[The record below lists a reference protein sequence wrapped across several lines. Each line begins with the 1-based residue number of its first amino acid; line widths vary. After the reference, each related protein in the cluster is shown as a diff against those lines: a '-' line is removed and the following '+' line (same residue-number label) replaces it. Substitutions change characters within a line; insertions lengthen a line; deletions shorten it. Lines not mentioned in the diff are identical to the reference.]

1 MYKGVAELPDFS
13 KVSFPPFEPID
24 LTMLMMDTHDDDIE
38 YAKFVLKM
46 DPCTRPT
53 AKDALSSQYFIKTP
67 FASSCADIALHYEL
81 SNESLVE
88 SSGDIESSVSKMKK
102 KVKPIGSV
110 DEFVS
115 QFII

>member
-1 MYKGVAELPDFS
+1 
-13 KVSFPPFEPID
+13 
-24 LTMLMMDTHDDDIE
+24 MDTHDDDIE

-81 SNESLVE
+81 TNESLLE
-88 SSGDIESSVSKMKK
+88 STADKDCSGSKMKK
-102 KVKPIGSV
+102 KVKPIASV